1 MRRRWVGPFGEFK
14 LMRDF
19 SYPTIVGIDNFG
31 PKLKVDNS
39 ANVNVQLYRAAVA
52 ATSISA
58 KQIFY
63 IYHYRSM
70 SDRAYC
76 EGKTGNYHKVM
87 THTDTKCF
95 KDPTYDIF
103 MKSSRTFLARFGL
116 VVLLLFLY
124 FWMAA
129 RVWLCSLSKSSFR
142 INMFSR
148 RFCFLSLAI
157 SICLFSR
164 PRQICFFSAI
174 HTEAFNW
181 NGMFRIFMSRA

>member
-1 MRRRWVGPFGEFK
+1 MRSKSSIFIITGVCQTE
-14 LMRDF
+14 
-19 SYPTIVGIDNFG
+19 YIVHQCG
-31 PKLKVDNS
+31 
-39 ANVNVQLYRAAVA
+39 
-52 ATSISA
+52 
-58 KQIFY
+58 
-63 IYHYRSM
+63 
-70 SDRAYC
+70 
-76 EGKTGNYHKVM
+76 GKTGNYHKVM

-181 NGMFRIFMSRA
+181 NGMFFHEQTVVVALMFDAQAFHPNEETCTSGLVGAMQLISTHLPVPRPSIWPKSHPVLC